1 MRKSDYL
8 LLLRL
13 AQLAIENKIK
23 WLKTQKKCN
32 YALFNAG
39 QMKAYHDVLQMLQLD
54 SHELKLKMKK
64 EEGA

>member
-23 WLKTQKKCN
+23 WLKTQKEYN

-39 QMKAYHDVLQMLQLD
+39 QMKAYHDVLQMLELD
-54 SHELKLKMKK
+54 SRDLKSKIQK